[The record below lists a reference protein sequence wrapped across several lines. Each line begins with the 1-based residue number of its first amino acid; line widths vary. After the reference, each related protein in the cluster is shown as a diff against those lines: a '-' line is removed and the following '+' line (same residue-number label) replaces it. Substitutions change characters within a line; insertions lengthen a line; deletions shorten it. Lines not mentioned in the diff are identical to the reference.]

1 MTNAPREGLGASAG
15 WEQRRVRW
23 QVELA
28 SRVFKGEGGIERA
41 QARNRWRVPREPYAR
56 RLAMAVPRWV
66 LLAAGHR
73 QRRHSGQP
81 APRRRPAE
89 ASLFARRQPST
100 ILACETTAP
109 SFSVNARPGLR
120 ATCPTVRPRGAIPV
134 LKPDYGSAL
143 GTSLLDRELVPAR
156 LA

>member
-81 APRRRPAE
+81 A
-89 ASLFARRQPST
+89 ARRVRKRSAGLRRALGGRREMSRQVKELARQLEACQMQKRHKRPST
-100 ILACETTAP
+100 LERLTELDAEWRSLDQAP
-109 SFSVNARPGLR
+109 
-120 ATCPTVRPRGAIPV
+120 
-134 LKPDYGSAL
+134 
-143 GTSLLDRELVPAR
+143 
-156 LA
+156 